1 MISSHFAWQW
11 IDRELLVVLVIVR
24 LMKKTREMWVRCMW
38 CIDLVTSWFEN
49 VNWVFWFGLWI
60 LLLDSWFACNVC
72 DIDSIEFIFAGLIY
86 HLTWHDIIKILAK
99 HDRYWTLRRMLGM
112 NHEENLDNLKNLM
125 AQMELQKKSRLWVSL
140 TLINCLT
147 KIQLLIKSQP

>member
-1 MISSHFAWQW
+1 M
-11 IDRELLVVLVIVR
+11 
-24 LMKKTREMWVRCMW
+24 
-38 CIDLVTSWFEN
+38 
-49 VNWVFWFGLWI
+49 
-60 LLLDSWFACNVC
+60 C

-99 HDRYWTLRRMLGM
+99 HDRYRTLRRMLGM

-147 KIQLLIKSQP
+147 KIQPLIKSQP